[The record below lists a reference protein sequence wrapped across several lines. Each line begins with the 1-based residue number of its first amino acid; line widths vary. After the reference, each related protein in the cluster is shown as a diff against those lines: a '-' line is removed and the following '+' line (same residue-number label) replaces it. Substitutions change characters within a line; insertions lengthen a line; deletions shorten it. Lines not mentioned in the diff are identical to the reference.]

1 MRGPAYLAADFAFT
15 NHWISTDRTA
25 VGNHLTADFNAQS
38 YGGRLEGGYRY
49 GMLYGGIT
57 PYAAIQAQSFHTP
70 GFTETDVIANGFG
83 LAFGSRD
90 ATDTRSELGTRFDR
104 VLAVYSNAVLALR
117 GRVAWAHDWVS
128 DATLLPVCSWLC
140 AAPMAKRPSAALR
153 SMGQA
158 RTAGA
163 RGRRCRCAASWSW
176 PPSPK
181 PVEDALEPFALLLG
195 RLAPDRARRHVADE
209 LALSLAQ
216 ALIALLAPQ
225 RDLVPGRH
233 AVDVGEVRHAVV
245 LVLGRAQAGVI
256 AGVVELPHLS
266 FG

>member
-1 MRGPAYLAADFAFT
+1 MPAPLRSKLSRRRPRRPRRRSCPRWTDRSSARCVSGCVLAAAV
-15 NHWISTDRTA
+15 WSTSPCR
-25 VGNHLTADFNAQS
+25 
-38 YGGRLEGGYRY
+38 
-49 GMLYGGIT
+49 
-57 PYAAIQAQSFHTP
+57 
-70 GFTETDVIANGFG
+70 
-83 LAFGSRD
+83 
-90 ATDTRSELGTRFDR
+90 
-104 VLAVYSNAVLALR
+104 
-117 GRVAWAHDWVS
+117 
-128 DATLLPVCSWLC
+128 SWLC

-181 PVEDALEPFALLLG
+181 PVEDALEPLALLLG

-209 LALSLAQ
+209 LALFLAQ

-225 RDLVPGRH
+225 RDLVPGRR
-233 AVDVGEVRHAVV
+233 AVDVGEVRRPVV